1 MKFCKFIKHTV
12 FFLLTF
18 LIGATTTHAKT
29 ELVLPQKQ
37 VIFSV
42 EQSQRFYSLKK
53 EVQPN
58 IGFLKEK
65 GKFVAVEGVSAVNTF
80 AFSERVGEVLAEAG
94 GRFTSKQ
101 IDDFVLLATKQ
112 NDKLKVMIGKFDNGA
127 STSYVSRAGTTHTY
141 FDMGNKWDEAL
152 QLVNGDLDEMWKIN
166 KKFIDEQ
173 KALGKEFIL
182 SHNPLNAD
190 GFYKREID
198 YLTKD
203 LKGHIIQLNNN
214 TWKIQW

>member
-1 MKFCKFIKHTV
+1 MKLKQQIKFIFT
-12 FFLLTF
+12 FLLT
-18 LIGATTTHAKT
+18 LLLGAQFIHAKA
-29 ELVLPQKQ
+29 ELVLPQNNI
-37 VIFSV
+37 VFTI
-42 EQSQRFYSLKK
+42 EQNQKINFLEK

-65 GKFVAVEGVSAVNTF
+65 YRFVASESVSVQNTYY
-80 AFSERVGEVLAEAG
+80 FSESFDERLANG
-94 GRFTSKQ
+94 VVKFTTKQ

-112 NDKLKVMIGKFDNGA
+112 NNKLKVMLGKFDNGA
-127 STSYVSRAGTTHTY
+127 STSYVSRAGTTHAY

-166 KKFIDEQ
+166 KQFIDEQ
-173 KALGKEFIL
+173 KALSKEFYL
-182 SHNPLNAD
+182 SHNPANAT

-198 YLTKD
+198 YLTID
-203 LKGHIIQLNNN
+203 LKGKVVQINNN